1 MVILYPQ
8 FINSSRLYLILAL
21 WLLPFCFNKAG
32 AQSLLNKQVSVNVN
46 RVPLRNV
53 LVEVGKKGGFY
64 FSYNANLPGQDSLI
78 TLTADNQKVSVI
90 LDLILRGKYQVTEYN
105 SYIILTQPLPHLS
118 LANTDITNDDNSYS
132 ISGLV
137 INERTGERLMNASVY
152 LKQQL
157 VSALTDEHGYFKL
170 KFRADNPGQISLTA
184 SKLDYKDTSI
194 NFLQSVSISTRAL
207 KDNYDR
213 AGKHRQV
220 EKTGMG
226 RFLISTR
233 QRIQSMNIPD
243 FFATRPFQ
251 VSLTPGLSSHG
262 MFSSQVVNN
271 FSVNLMG
278 GYTAG
283 VNGLEVAGLFNINK
297 MDSRYLQLAGV
308 FNLVGGTV
316 TGLQIAGINNQ
327 ALDTVKGAQLA
338 FFVNKAESEVSG
350 VQFSLFNNSA
360 QKLKGL
366 QIGLVNTA
374 DTSYGA
380 SIGVLNIIGNGF
392 YKIGLSTNDL
402 MNTNASLTTGT
413 HSFYSKLSLGA
424 NISPGNKLYAFGLGI
439 GHDFMLSNN
448 VFVSAETHYLIA
460 NAGSWDDRLIQAK
473 VLLNV
478 QLSKHISIMAGPVF
492 NSYNQSNS
500 FSMPGYKNPTH
511 TPSYPNNLI
520 GHQVR
525 SWLGWEAGLAF
536 NSVFK
541 PAKKVVDNSNAWY
554 LGAAATTG
562 VGWDNPYGGFVHG
575 AELIAFRDLGSHLS
589 GTLSTGYTYFTVH
602 NDYYYESVDD
612 THQIKVPNNSPPR
625 QFVPVKVGVRLN
637 TNSPFY
643 ISAELGEVFGLFETY
658 HDPNIF
664 IPGHTFVDGPYRSG
678 MYAVSAG
685 FSFKNGFETGV
696 KFDDYGGF
704 FKQFSLRLGYRLKLS
719 K

>member
-1 MVILYPQ
+1 MVIIYAQSIHIRKL
-8 FINSSRLYLILAL
+8 FTFSAL
-21 WLLPFCFNKAG
+21 LLLSFCFNNARG
-32 AQSLLNKQVSVNVN
+32 QNLLNKQISVNFTSM
-46 RVPLRNV
+46 PLGEV
-53 LVEVGKKGGFY
+53 LNQIAKKGDCY
-64 FSYNANLPGQDSLI
+64 FSYDANLLPQDSLI
-78 TLTADNQKVSVI
+78 TINAADQKIWVI
-90 LDLILRGKYQVTEYN
+90 LGMLFQGKYQVAEYN
-105 SYIILTQPLPHLS
+105 DYIILTKPVPRLA
-118 LANTDITNDDNSYS
+118 LANIDITNDYNSYS

-137 INERTGERLMNASVY
+137 VNEHTGERLMNASVY
-152 LKQQL
+152 LKQLL
-157 VSALTDEHGYFKL
+157 VSALTDEHGYFRL
-170 KFRADNPGQISLTA
+170 KFRVDNPGQISLTA

-207 KDNYDR
+207 KENYDK

-226 RFLISTR
+226 RFLISAR
-233 QRIQSMNIPD
+233 QRIQSLNIPD

-271 FSVNLMG
+271 FSVNLIG

-283 VNGLEVAGLFNINK
+283 VNGVEVAGLFNINK
-297 MDSRYLQLAGV
+297 MNSRYLQLAGV

-316 TGLQIAGINNQ
+316 TGLQFAGINNQ

-338 FFVNKAESEVSG
+338 FFVNKAESDVAG
-350 VQFSLFNNSA
+350 VQFSLFNNSVR
-360 QKLKGL
+360 KLKGL

-374 DTSYGA
+374 DTSHGA
-380 SIGVLNIIGNGF
+380 SIGLVNIIGNGF
-392 YKIGLSTNDL
+392 YKIGLSTSDL

-413 HSFYSKLSLGA
+413 HSFYSKFSLGA

-439 GHDFMLSNN
+439 GHDFMLSDN

-460 NAGSWDDRLIQAK
+460 NAGNWDDRLIQAK
-473 VLLNV
+473 LLLNV

-492 NSYNQSNS
+492 NSYNYSNS
-500 FSMPGYKNPTH
+500 FSTPGYKNPAH
-511 TPSYPNNLI
+511 APSYPSYTY

-541 PAKKVVDNSNAWY
+541 PAKKVFDDSNAWY

-575 AELIAFRDLGSHLS
+575 AELIALRDLGSHLT
-589 GTLSTGYTYFTVH
+589 GTLSAGYTYFTVH
-602 NDYYYESVDD
+602 NDYYYETVDA
-612 THQIKVPNNSPPR
+612 THQVKLPGHSSPR
-625 QFVPVKVGVRLN
+625 QFIPVKVGVRLK
-637 TNSPFY
+637 TGGPFY
-643 ISAELGEVFGLFETY
+643 IGCELGEAFGLFETY

-664 IPGHTFVDGPYRSG
+664 IPGRNWVDGPYRSL
-678 MYAVSAG
+678 MYGVSAG
-685 FSFKNGFETGV
+685 FSFKNGLETGV
-696 KFDDYGGF
+696 KFDDYSYI
-704 FKQFSLRLGYRLKLS
+704 FKQFALRLGYRIKLS